1 MYRLLLDRQQEE
13 KDFREKVRSQ
23 VQVEMP
29 GTTGSVQEAMGKP
42 LWFKDGN
49 HIWMDHW
56 DNKSDEKEGWGQVMM
71 DFNHWI
77 LQWTLNTIF
86 LSPSSSL
93 HWNILVEYYMYTV

>member
-49 HIWMDHW
+49 HIWMDH
-56 DNKSDEKEGWGQVMM
+56 
-71 DFNHWI
+71 
-77 LQWTLNTIF
+77 
-86 LSPSSSL
+86 
-93 HWNILVEYYMYTV
+93 